1 MKNKSWMLP
10 VGTGIT
16 SVNKWLSI
24 GAAIFG
30 GLIMIIATVDVITA
44 KFFDTSVPSGK
55 QFIEEFNVLLV
66 FLAIAYVTHERGHI
80 RITLLE
86 RWMSA
91 RLAHAFRL
99 FGYVVAALCIGF
111 CAWRAAALLLETL
124 AQHAQK
130 YGAINFPLWPFQMVL
145 LLGLAL
151 LTLTFIMLFV
161 KEMTASWKGQAQLYP
176 H

>member
-1 MKNKSWMLP
+1 MKSKNWLLP
-10 VGTGIT
+10 VETGIT
-16 SVNKWLSI
+16 SLNKWLSI

-44 KFFDTSVPSGK
+44 KVFDTSVPSGK
-55 QFIEEFNVLLV
+55 QLIEEFNVLLV
-66 FLAIAYVTHERGHI
+66 FLAIAYVTHARGHI

-91 RLAHAFRL
+91 GVARAFRL
-99 FGYVVAALCIGF
+99 FGHVVGALCIGF
-111 CAWRAAALLLETL
+111 CAWRAVALLSESL

-130 YGAINFPLWPFQMVL
+130 YGAINFPLWPFQTAL

-151 LTLTFIMLFV
+151 LSITFIMLFV
-161 KEMTASWKGQAQLYP
+161 KEIKTS
-176 H
+176 